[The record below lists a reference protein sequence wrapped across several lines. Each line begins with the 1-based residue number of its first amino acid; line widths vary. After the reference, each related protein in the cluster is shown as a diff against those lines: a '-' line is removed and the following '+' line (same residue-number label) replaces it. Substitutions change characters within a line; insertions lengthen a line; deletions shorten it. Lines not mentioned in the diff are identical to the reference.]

1 MDYASFKLNLINIG
15 LDTRATDDAVTISDG
30 KEQIGEVFLND
41 RHKFILD
48 TRSLSTDRASRLLN
62 NIWLFSATPTNL
74 RRASE

>member
-15 LDTRATDDAVTISDG
+15 LETRATDDAVTISDG

-41 RHKFILD
+41 THKFILD

-62 NIWLFSATPTNL
+62 NIWLFSATPVNL
-74 RRASE
+74 RGAIK

>member
-1 MDYASFKLNLINIG
+1 MNYASFKLNLINIG
-15 LDTRATDDAVTISDG
+15 LDTRVTNDSVTISDG

-41 RHKFILD
+41 IHKFVLD

>member
-1 MDYASFKLNLINIG
+1 MDYASFKLNLVAIG
-15 LDTRATDDAVTISDG
+15 LNTKLLDDSVIISEG
-30 KEQIGEVFLND
+30 ERQVGEVFLND
-41 RHKFILD
+41 THKFVLD

>member
-1 MDYASFKLNLINIG
+1 MDYANFKLNLINIG
-15 LDTRATDDAVTISDG
+15 LDTRVTNDAVTISDG

-41 RHKFILD
+41 THKFILD